1 MLLLRLLQKLVK
13 TLNSEGTPTQVA
25 LGIAAGSILGLTPLL
40 NLHNLV
46 ALAAIAFFNI
56 SFPAAML
63 GWFIF
68 EPVGFLLDPVF
79 HTIGAALL
87 TDTPPLTGAWTEMYN
102 TPVIPFSNYN
112 NTVVLG
118 SLIGWA
124 ILFLPI
130 FLLARVGVAKYRE
143 RILTRLEKTRL
154 FQAVKASKLYDLYRL
169 FQPQ

>member
-13 TLNSEGTPTQVA
+13 TLNSDGTPGQVA
-25 LGIAAGSILGLTPLL
+25 MGIAAGSILGLTPLL
-40 NLHNLV
+40 NLHNLI
-46 ALAAIAFFNI
+46 AIAAIALLNI

-63 GWFIF
+63 GWVLF

-79 HTIGAALL
+79 HRIGAALL
-87 TDTPPLTGAWTEMYN
+87 TDTPPLMATWTEMYN
-102 TPVIPFSNYN
+102 TPVVPFSNYN

-124 ILFLPI
+124 VLSVPI
-130 FLLARVGVAKYRE
+130 FLLARLGVARYRE
-143 RILTRLEKTRL
+143 RILTRLKKTKL
-154 FQAVKASKLYDLYRL
+154 FQAVKASKLYDIYRL